1 MKIRGRDF
9 KLHKQTDDKGSAMVV
24 VIIAMAFIGILASVL
39 MYMSLLNYQMKANN
53 LQAKDNFYSA
63 ETVLDEIRVHMEEQ
77 VSTSLGDA
85 YTQILVNYDDTSV
98 SEKESKLRY
107 AFLNS
112 MQKAYKCSDT
122 ASLNYYDLKKLFDSL
137 SPEVQKN
144 TELQT
149 GDGVNS
155 YTIRMVNGVMQTMGT
170 NGSGVA
176 VGDLPKG
183 QLTLF
188 TDGLSFQKLK
198 VIYTNANGYVS
209 VIQTDIRVKMPDMS
223 FAQAVSL
230 PSLTGMSLVAQKNI
244 QVVAESGKLSDAK
257 IAAKIA
263 GSFYADKVLV
273 GNEDDAASAN
283 VTLSLLEPTNAE
295 NDDKRMVAATEL
307 YLGKGATLESDSY
320 GELWAGKITMHGGA
334 TDSGR
339 ATINFKGNDV
349 YVAGDL
355 RMDGANNNF
364 TAGSLVDENYSGQ
377 YVGFGTGE
385 DGNGSAIVVNGTGTD
400 IDLSNLVNLTLAG
413 NSYISTKNAN
423 DNLTEA
429 DGNLNGNASDRKD
442 ILMGQSIAVKSDQLA
457 YLVPADLVQGGS
469 NPVTREQADAFG
481 NTAVSF
487 DTASNLLGGNTLA
500 SYGIT
505 KFITNGSSEKQ
516 GIRTFYKRLNSKITI
531 VYYYVSFDS
540 STQAGRD
547 AANRYFQ
554 DYYKVNKS
562 TMDAYASIYT
572 DGIKIRNQSAGAYI
586 MHLAGNV
593 VMFNKDQAT
602 GSYSGTL
609 QNATLG
615 SDANNPGYQQQLAA
629 DASKFQ
635 ALCKKLIDGYEQ
647 LAPSEKGDTDNV
659 YSNLVETG
667 EITSFDAVLR
677 GSGLNREAAKYFEST
692 AYPECKAVIVSGDY
706 NYPEAGH
713 EEFKSGIIIATGNVK
728 IQDGKEFNGVI
739 LAGKNILLGQNVKV
753 TPDKEAVLRA
763 LTYSKEITTAVGNQR
778 KFHVVDFLKG
788 GEGYLQNNNKTYVN
802 SDINLGDLI
811 VYENWQKQ

>member
-77 VSTSLGDA
+77 VSASLGDA

-107 AFLNS
+107 AFLSS
-112 MQKAYKCSDT
+112 MQKAYQCSDT
-122 ASLNYYDLKKLFDSL
+122 ASLNYYNLEKLFNSL
-137 SPEVQKN
+137 SPEVKKN

-149 GDGVNS
+149 SDGVNS
-155 YTIRMVNGVMQTMGT
+155 YTIKMVGGVVQTTGT

-198 VIYTNANGYVS
+198 VIYTDANGYVS

-230 PSLTGMSLVAQKNI
+230 PSLTSMSLVAQKNI
-244 QVVAESGKLSDAK
+244 QVVAESGKFSD
-257 IAAKIA
+257 AKIA

-273 GNEDDAASAN
+273 GNEDDTNSKY
-283 VTLSLLEPTNAE
+283 VTLTLEEPTEPTGKE

-320 GELWAGKITMHGGA
+320 GELWAGKITMHGAA
-334 TDSGR
+334 TSTGS
-339 ATINFKGNDV
+339 ANMNFKGNDV

-355 RMDGANNNF
+355 RIDGANNNF

-377 YVGFGTGE
+377 YIGFGTGK
-385 DGNGSAIVVNGTGTD
+385 NGDSSAIVVNGTGTD
-400 IDLSNLVNLTLAG
+400 IDLSSLINLTLAG
-413 NSYISTKNAN
+413 NTYIATKTAK
-423 DNLTEA
+423 DNLTGA
-429 DGNLNGNASDRKD
+429 DGNLNGSSSDRKD

-457 YLVPADLVQGGS
+457 YLVPGDLIKQGS
-469 NPVTREQADAFG
+469 NPVTREQADTMG
-481 NTAVSF
+481 NTAVDF
-487 DTASNLLGGNTLA
+487 NAASSMLGGNSLA

-505 KFITNGSSEKQ
+505 KFITNGSSDSQ
-516 GIRTFYKRLNSKITI
+516 GVRTFYKRLNSKITI

-540 STQAGRD
+540 STQAGRE
-547 AANRYFQ
+547 AANRYLQ

-593 VMFNKDQAT
+593 VMFDKDQTT
-602 GSYSGTL
+602 GNYNGSL
-609 QNATLG
+609 LNATLG
-615 SDANNPGYQQQLAA
+615 SDQSNIGYKQQLAA
-629 DASKFQ
+629 DDSKFK

-647 LAPSEKGDTDNV
+647 LSPSEKADAANV
-659 YSNLVETG
+659 YSNLVNKD
-667 EITSFDAVLR
+667 EITSFTGVVRGTGLAVDT
-677 GSGLNREAAKYFEST
+677 EKYFESS
-692 AYPECKAVIVSGDY
+692 AYPDCKAVIVSGDY
-706 NYPEAGH
+706 TYPEAGH
-713 EEFKSGIIIATGNVK
+713 DFKSGIIIATGDVK
-728 IQDGKEFNGVI
+728 IQDRKEFNGVI
-739 LAGKNILLGQNVKV
+739 LAGGDILLGQNVKV

-763 LTYSKEITTAVGNQR
+763 LTYSKEITGSGGGQ
-778 KFHVVDFLKG
+778 KEYHVVDFLIG
-788 GEGYLQNNNKTYVN
+788 GDGYLQNNNKTYLN

>member
-77 VSTSLGDA
+77 VSASLGDA

-107 AFLNS
+107 AFLSS
-112 MQKAYKCSDT
+112 MQKAYQCSDT
-122 ASLNYYDLKKLFDSL
+122 ASLNYYNLEKLFNSL
-137 SPEVQKN
+137 SPEVKKN

-149 GDGVNS
+149 SDGVNS
-155 YTIRMVNGVMQTMGT
+155 YTIKMVGGVVQTTGT

-198 VIYTNANGYVS
+198 VIYTDANGYVS

-230 PSLTGMSLVAQKNI
+230 PSLTSMSLVAQKNI
-244 QVVAESGKLSDAK
+244 QVVAESGKFSD
-257 IAAKIA
+257 AKIA

-273 GNEDDAASAN
+273 GNEDDTNSKY
-283 VTLSLLEPTNAE
+283 VTLTLEEPTEPTGKE

-320 GELWAGKITMHGGA
+320 GELWAGKITMHGAA
-334 TDSGR
+334 TSTGS
-339 ATINFKGNDV
+339 ANMNFKGNDV

-355 RMDGANNNF
+355 RIDGANNNF
-364 TAGSLVDENYSGQ
+364 TAGSLVDGNYSGQ
-377 YVGFGTGE
+377 YIGFGTGK
-385 DGNGSAIVVNGTGTD
+385 NGDSSAIVVNGTGTD
-400 IDLSNLVNLTLAG
+400 IDLSSLINLTLAG
-413 NSYISTKNAN
+413 NTYIATKTAK
-423 DNLTEA
+423 DNLTGA
-429 DGNLNGNASDRKD
+429 DGNLNGSSSDRKD

-457 YLVPADLVQGGS
+457 YLVPGDLIKQGS
-469 NPVTREQADAFG
+469 NPVTREQADTMG
-481 NTAVSF
+481 NTAVDF
-487 DTASNLLGGNTLA
+487 NAASSMLGGNSLA

-505 KFITNGSSEKQ
+505 KFITNGSSDSQ
-516 GIRTFYKRLNSKITI
+516 GVRTFYKRLNSKITI

-540 STQAGRD
+540 STQAGRE
-547 AANRYFQ
+547 AANRYLQ

-593 VMFNKDQAT
+593 VMFDKDQTT
-602 GSYSGTL
+602 GNYNGSL
-609 QNATLG
+609 LNATLG
-615 SDANNPGYQQQLAA
+615 SDQSNIGYKQQLAA
-629 DASKFQ
+629 DDSKFK

-647 LAPSEKGDTDNV
+647 LSPSEKADAANV
-659 YSNLVETG
+659 YSNLVNKD
-667 EITSFDAVLR
+667 EITSFTGVVRGAGLAVDT
-677 GSGLNREAAKYFEST
+677 EKYFESS
-692 AYPECKAVIVSGDY
+692 AYPDCKAVIVSGDY
-706 NYPEAGH
+706 TYPEAGH
-713 EEFKSGIIIATGNVK
+713 DFKSGIIIATGDVK
-728 IQDGKEFNGVI
+728 IQDRKEFNGVI
-739 LAGKNILLGQNVKV
+739 LAGGDILLGQNVKV

-763 LTYSKEITTAVGNQR
+763 LTYSKEITGSGGGQ
-778 KFHVVDFLKG
+778 KEYHVVDFLIG
-788 GEGYLQNNNKTYVN
+788 GDGYLQNNNKTYLN

>member
-77 VSTSLGDA
+77 VSASLGDA

-107 AFLNS
+107 AFLSS
-112 MQKAYKCSDT
+112 MQKAYQCSDT
-122 ASLNYYDLKKLFDSL
+122 ASLNYYDLEKLFYSL
-137 SPEVQKN
+137 SPGVQKN

-155 YTIRMVNGVMQTMGT
+155 YTIKMVGGVVQTTGT
-170 NGSGVA
+170 NGSGDA
-176 VGDLPKG
+176 VSDLPKG

-198 VIYTNANGYVS
+198 VIYTDANGYVS

-230 PSLTGMSLVAQKNI
+230 PSLTSMSLVAQKNI
-244 QVVAESGKLSDAK
+244 QVVAESGKFSD
-257 IAAKIA
+257 AKIA

-273 GNEDDAASAN
+273 GNEDDTTSAN
-283 VTLSLLEPTNAE
+283 VTLTLEEPTGKE

-320 GELWAGKITMHGGA
+320 GELWAGKITMHGAA
-334 TDSGR
+334 TSTGS
-339 ATINFKGNDV
+339 ANMNFKGNDV

-355 RMDGANNNF
+355 RIDGANNNF
-364 TAGSLVDENYSGQ
+364 TAGSLVDEHYSGQ
-377 YVGFGTGE
+377 YIGFGTGE
-385 DGNGSAIVVNGTGTD
+385 NGDSSAIVVNGTGTD
-400 IDLSNLVNLTLAG
+400 IDLSGLINLTLAG
-413 NSYISTKNAN
+413 NTYIATKTAK
-423 DNLTEA
+423 DNLTGA
-429 DGNLNGNASDRKD
+429 DGNLNGSASDRKD

-457 YLVPADLVQGGS
+457 YLVPADLVKQGT
-469 NPVTREQADAFG
+469 NPVTREQADTMG
-481 NTAVSF
+481 NTAVDF
-487 DTASNLLGGNTLA
+487 NAASRMLGGNSLA

-505 KFITNGSSEKQ
+505 KFITNGSSDSQ
-516 GIRTFYKRLNSKITI
+516 GVRTFYKRLNSKITI

-540 STQAGRD
+540 STQAGRE

-593 VMFNKDQAT
+593 VMADKDQTT
-602 GSYSGTL
+602 GSYSSNL

-615 SDANNPGYQQQLAA
+615 SDQSNIGYKQHLAA
-629 DASKFQ
+629 DDSKFK

-647 LAPSEKGDTDNV
+647 LTPSEKADAANV
-659 YSNLVETG
+659 YSNLVNTDA
-667 EITSFDAVLR
+667 ITSFTGVVR
-677 GSGLNREAAKYFEST
+677 GAGLVVDTEKYFESS
-692 AYPECKAVIVSGDY
+692 AYPNCKAVIVYGDY
-706 NYPEAGH
+706 TYPEAGH
-713 EEFKSGIIIATGNVK
+713 PDFKNGIIIATGDVK

-739 LAGKNILLGQNVKV
+739 LAGGDILLGQNVKV

-763 LTYSKEITTAVGNQR
+763 LTYSKEITGSGGGQ
-778 KFHVVDFLKG
+778 KEYHVVDFLIG
-788 GEGYLQNNNKTYVN
+788 GDGYLQNNNKTYLN

>member
-9 KLHKQTDDKGSAMVV
+9 KFHKQTDDKGSAMVV

-77 VSTSLGDA
+77 VSASLGDA
-85 YTQILVNYDDTSV
+85 YTQILVNYDDTSI

-107 AFLNS
+107 AFLSS
-112 MQKAYKCSDT
+112 MQKAYQCSDT
-122 ASLNYYDLKKLFDSL
+122 ASLNYYNLEKLFNSL
-137 SPEVQKN
+137 SPEVKKN

-149 GDGVNS
+149 SDGVNS
-155 YTIRMVNGVMQTMGT
+155 YTIKMVGGVVQTTGT
-170 NGSGVA
+170 NDSGVA

-198 VIYTNANGYVS
+198 VIYTDANGYVS

-230 PSLTGMSLVAQKNI
+230 PSLTSMSLVAQKNI
-244 QVVAESGKLSDAK
+244 QVVAESGKFSD
-257 IAAKIA
+257 AKIA

-273 GNEDDAASAN
+273 GNEDDTNSKY
-283 VTLSLLEPTNAE
+283 VTLTLAETGKE

-320 GELWAGKITMHGGA
+320 GELWAGKITMHGAA
-334 TDSGR
+334 TSTGS
-339 ATINFKGNDV
+339 ANMNFKGNDV

-355 RMDGANNNF
+355 RIDGANNNF

-377 YVGFGTGE
+377 YIGFGTGK
-385 DGNGSAIVVNGTGTD
+385 NGDSSAIVVNGTGTD
-400 IDLSNLVNLTLAG
+400 IDLSGLINLTLAG
-413 NSYISTKNAN
+413 NTYIATKTAK
-423 DNLTEA
+423 DNLTGA
-429 DGNLNGNASDRKD
+429 DGNLNGSSSDRKD

-457 YLVPADLVQGGS
+457 YLVPGDLIKQGS
-469 NPVTREQADAFG
+469 NPVTREQADTMG
-481 NTAVSF
+481 NTAVDF
-487 DTASNLLGGNTLA
+487 NAASSMLGGNSLA

-505 KFITNGSSEKQ
+505 KFITNGSSDSQ
-516 GIRTFYKRLNSKITI
+516 GVRTFYKRLNSKITI

-540 STQAGRD
+540 STQAGRE
-547 AANRYFQ
+547 AANRYLQ

-593 VMFNKDQAT
+593 VMFDKDQTT
-602 GSYSGTL
+602 GNYNGSL
-609 QNATLG
+609 LNATLG
-615 SDANNPGYQQQLAA
+615 SDQSNIGYKQQLAA
-629 DASKFQ
+629 DDSKFK

-647 LAPSEKGDTDNV
+647 LSPSEKADAANV
-659 YSNLVETG
+659 YSNLVNKD
-667 EITSFDAVLR
+667 EITSFTGVVRGAGLAVDT
-677 GSGLNREAAKYFEST
+677 EKYFESS
-692 AYPECKAVIVSGDY
+692 AYPNCKAVIVSGDY
-706 NYPEAGH
+706 TYPEAGH
-713 EEFKSGIIIATGNVK
+713 DFKSGIIIATGDVK
-728 IQDGKEFNGVI
+728 IQDRKEFNGVI
-739 LAGKNILLGQNVKV
+739 LAGGDILLGQNVKV

-763 LTYSKEITTAVGNQR
+763 LTYSKEITGSGGGQ
-778 KFHVVDFLKG
+778 KEYHVVDFLIG
-788 GEGYLQNNNKTYVN
+788 GDGYLQNNNKTYLN

>member
-77 VSTSLGDA
+77 VSASLGDA
-85 YTQILVNYDDTSV
+85 YTQILVNYDDTSI

-107 AFLNS
+107 AFLSS
-112 MQKAYKCSDT
+112 MQKAYQCSDT
-122 ASLNYYDLKKLFDSL
+122 ASLNYYNLEKLFNSL
-137 SPEVQKN
+137 SPEVKKN

-149 GDGVNS
+149 SDGVNS
-155 YTIRMVNGVMQTMGT
+155 YTIKMVGGVVQTTGT

-198 VIYTNANGYVS
+198 VIYTDANGYVS

-230 PSLTGMSLVAQKNI
+230 PSLTSMSLVAQKNI
-244 QVVAESGKLSDAK
+244 QVVAESGKFSD
-257 IAAKIA
+257 AKIA

-273 GNEDDAASAN
+273 GNEDDTNSKY
-283 VTLSLLEPTNAE
+283 VTLTLEEPTEPTGKE

-320 GELWAGKITMHGGA
+320 GELWAGKITMHGAA
-334 TDSGR
+334 TSTGS
-339 ATINFKGNDV
+339 ANMNFKGNDV

-355 RMDGANNNF
+355 RIDGANNNF

-377 YVGFGTGE
+377 YIGFGTGK
-385 DGNGSAIVVNGTGTD
+385 NGDSSAIVVNGTGTD
-400 IDLSNLVNLTLAG
+400 IDLSSLINLTLAG
-413 NSYISTKNAN
+413 NTYIATKTAK
-423 DNLTEA
+423 DNLTGA
-429 DGNLNGNASDRKD
+429 DGNLNGSSSDRKD

-457 YLVPADLVQGGS
+457 YLVPGDLIKQGS
-469 NPVTREQADAFG
+469 NPVTREQADTMG
-481 NTAVSF
+481 NTAVDF
-487 DTASNLLGGNTLA
+487 NAASSMLGGNSLA

-505 KFITNGSSEKQ
+505 KFITNGSSDSQ
-516 GIRTFYKRLNSKITI
+516 GVRTFYKRLNSKITI

-540 STQAGRD
+540 STQAGRE
-547 AANRYFQ
+547 AANRYLQ

-593 VMFNKDQAT
+593 VMFDKDQTT
-602 GSYSGTL
+602 GNYNGSL
-609 QNATLG
+609 LNATLG
-615 SDANNPGYQQQLAA
+615 SDQSNIGYKQQLAA
-629 DASKFQ
+629 DDSKFK

-647 LAPSEKGDTDNV
+647 LSPSEKADAANV
-659 YSNLVETG
+659 YSNLVNKD
-667 EITSFDAVLR
+667 EITSFTGVVRGTGLAVDT
-677 GSGLNREAAKYFEST
+677 EKYFESS
-692 AYPECKAVIVSGDY
+692 AYPDCKAVIVSGDY
-706 NYPEAGH
+706 TYPEAGH
-713 EEFKSGIIIATGNVK
+713 DFKSGIIIATGDVK
-728 IQDGKEFNGVI
+728 IQDRKEFNGVI
-739 LAGKNILLGQNVKV
+739 LAGGDILLGQNVKV

-763 LTYSKEITTAVGNQR
+763 LTYSKEITGSGGGQ
-778 KFHVVDFLKG
+778 KEYHVVDFLIG
-788 GEGYLQNNNKTYVN
+788 GDGYLQNNNKTYLN

>member
-9 KLHKQTDDKGSAMVV
+9 KFHKQTDDKGSAMVV

-77 VSTSLGDA
+77 VSASLGDA
-85 YTQILVNYDDTSV
+85 YTQILVNYDDTSI

-107 AFLNS
+107 AFLSS
-112 MQKAYKCSDT
+112 MQKAYQCSDT
-122 ASLNYYDLKKLFDSL
+122 ASLNYYNLEKLFNSL
-137 SPEVQKN
+137 SPEVKKN

-149 GDGVNS
+149 SDGVNS
-155 YTIRMVNGVMQTMGT
+155 YTIKMVGGVVQTTGT
-170 NGSGVA
+170 NDSGVA

-198 VIYTNANGYVS
+198 VIYTDANGYVS

-230 PSLTGMSLVAQKNI
+230 PSLTSMSLVAQKNI
-244 QVVAESGKLSDAK
+244 QVVAESGKFSD
-257 IAAKIA
+257 AKIA

-273 GNEDDAASAN
+273 GNEDDTNSKY
-283 VTLSLLEPTNAE
+283 VTLTLAETGKE

-320 GELWAGKITMHGGA
+320 GELWAGKITMHGAA
-334 TDSGR
+334 TSTGS
-339 ATINFKGNDV
+339 ANMNFKGNDV

-355 RMDGANNNF
+355 RIDGANNNF

-377 YVGFGTGE
+377 YIGFGTGK
-385 DGNGSAIVVNGTGTD
+385 NGDSSAIVVNGTGTD
-400 IDLSNLVNLTLAG
+400 IDLSGLINLTLAG
-413 NSYISTKNAN
+413 NTYIATKTAK
-423 DNLTEA
+423 DNLTGA
-429 DGNLNGNASDRKD
+429 DGNLNGSSSDRKD

-457 YLVPADLVQGGS
+457 YLVPGDLIKQGS
-469 NPVTREQADAFG
+469 NPVTREQADTMG
-481 NTAVSF
+481 NTAVDF
-487 DTASNLLGGNTLA
+487 NAASSMLGGNSLA

-505 KFITNGSSEKQ
+505 KFITNGSSDSQ
-516 GIRTFYKRLNSKITI
+516 GVRTFYKRLNSKITI

-540 STQAGRD
+540 STQVGRE
-547 AANRYFQ
+547 AANRYLQ

-593 VMFNKDQAT
+593 VMFDKDQTT
-602 GSYSGTL
+602 GNYNGSL
-609 QNATLG
+609 LNATLG
-615 SDANNPGYQQQLAA
+615 SDQSNIGYKQQLAA
-629 DASKFQ
+629 DDSKFK

-647 LAPSEKGDTDNV
+647 LSPSEKADAANV
-659 YSNLVETG
+659 YSNLVNKD
-667 EITSFDAVLR
+667 EITSFTGVVRGAGLAVDT
-677 GSGLNREAAKYFEST
+677 EKYFESS
-692 AYPECKAVIVSGDY
+692 AYPNCKAVIVSGDY
-706 NYPEAGH
+706 TYPEAGH
-713 EEFKSGIIIATGNVK
+713 DFKSGIIIATGDVK
-728 IQDGKEFNGVI
+728 IQDRKEFNGVI
-739 LAGKNILLGQNVKV
+739 LAGGDILLGQNVKV

-763 LTYSKEITTAVGNQR
+763 LTYSKEITGSGGGQ
-778 KFHVVDFLKG
+778 KEYHVVDFLIG
-788 GEGYLQNNNKTYVN
+788 GDGYLQNNNKTYLN

>member
-77 VSTSLGDA
+77 ASTSLGDA
-85 YTQILVNYDDTSV
+85 YTQILVNYDDTSI

-122 ASLNYYDLKKLFDSL
+122 ASLNYYDLEKLFNSL
-137 SPEVQKN
+137 SPEVQKY

-149 GDGVNS
+149 SDGVNS
-155 YTIRMVNGVMQTMGT
+155 YTIKMVGGVVQTTGT
-170 NGSGVA
+170 NGSGDA
-176 VGDLPKG
+176 VSDLPKG

-198 VIYTNANGYVS
+198 VIYTDANGYVS
-209 VIQTDIRVKMPDMS
+209 LIQTDIRVKMPDMS

-230 PSLTGMSLVAQKNI
+230 PSLTSMSLVAQKNI
-244 QVVAESGKLSDAK
+244 QVVAESGKFSD
-257 IAAKIA
+257 AKIA

-273 GNEDDAASAN
+273 GNEDDTTSAN
-283 VTLSLLEPTNAE
+283 VTLTLEEPTGKE

-320 GELWAGKITMHGGA
+320 GELWAGKITMHGAA
-334 TDSGR
+334 TSTGS
-339 ATINFKGNDV
+339 ANMNFKGNDV

-355 RMDGANNNF
+355 RIDGANNNF
-364 TAGSLVDENYSGQ
+364 TAGSLVGENYSGQ
-377 YVGFGTGE
+377 YIGFGTGE
-385 DGNGSAIVVNGTGTD
+385 NGDSSAIVVNGTGTD
-400 IDLSNLVNLTLAG
+400 IDLSGLINLTLAG
-413 NSYISTKNAN
+413 NTYIATKTAK
-423 DNLTEA
+423 DNLTGA
-429 DGNLNGNASDRKD
+429 DGNPNGSASDRKD

-457 YLVPADLVQGGS
+457 YLVPGDLIKQGS
-469 NPVTREQADAFG
+469 NPVTREQADTMG
-481 NTAVSF
+481 NTAVDF
-487 DTASNLLGGNTLA
+487 NAASSMLGGNSLA

-505 KFITNGSSEKQ
+505 KFITNGSSDSQ
-516 GIRTFYKRLNSKITI
+516 GVRTFYKRLNSKITI
-531 VYYYVSFDS
+531 VYYYVSFDN
-540 STQAGRD
+540 STQAGRE
-547 AANRYFQ
+547 AANRYLQ
-554 DYYKVNKS
+554 VNKS

-593 VMFNKDQAT
+593 VMFDKDQTT
-602 GSYSGTL
+602 GSYNGSL
-609 QNATLG
+609 LNATLG
-615 SDANNPGYQQQLAA
+615 SDQSNIGYKQQLAA
-629 DASKFQ
+629 DDSKFK

-647 LAPSEKGDTDNV
+647 LSPSEKADAANV
-659 YSNLVETG
+659 YSNLVNKD
-667 EITSFDAVLR
+667 EITSFTGVVR
-677 GSGLNREAAKYFEST
+677 GAGLVVDTEKYFEST
-692 AYPECKAVIVSGDY
+692 AYPDCKAVIVYGDY
-706 NYPEAGH
+706 TYPEAGH
-713 EEFKSGIIIATGNVK
+713 EFKSGIIIATGNVK

-739 LAGKNILLGQNVKV
+739 LAGGNILLGQNVKV

-763 LTYSKEITTAVGNQR
+763 LTYSKEVTGSGGGQ
-778 KFHVVDFLKG
+778 KEYHVVDFLIG
-788 GEGYLQNNNKTYVN
+788 GDGYLQNNNKTYLN
-802 SDINLGDLI
+802 SNINLGDLI

>member
-63 ETVLDEIRVHMEEQ
+63 ETVLDEIRVRMEEQ
-77 VSTSLGDA
+77 VSASLGDA

-107 AFLNS
+107 AFLSS
-112 MQKAYKCSDT
+112 MQKAYQCSDT

-137 SPEVQKN
+137 SPEVKKN

-149 GDGVNS
+149 SDGVNS
-155 YTIRMVNGVMQTMGT
+155 YTIKMVGGVVQTTGT

-198 VIYTNANGYVS
+198 VIYTDANGYVS

-230 PSLTGMSLVAQKNI
+230 PSLTGMSLVAQDNI
-244 QVVAESGKLSDAK
+244 QVVGD
-257 IAAKIA
+257 AKIA

-273 GNEDDAASAN
+273 GNEDDATSTN
-283 VTLSLLEPTNAE
+283 VTLTLAEPTDKK

-307 YLGKGATLESDSY
+307 YLGKGATLVSDSY

-334 TDSGR
+334 N
-339 ATINFKGNDV
+339 INFKGNDV

-355 RMDGANNNF
+355 RIDGANNNF

-377 YVGFGTGE
+377 YIGFGTGE
-385 DGNGSAIVVNGTGTD
+385 NGDSSAIVVNGTGTD
-400 IDLSNLVNLTLAG
+400 IDLSGLINLTLAG
-413 NSYISTKNAN
+413 NTYIATKTAK

-429 DGNLNGNASDRKD
+429 DGNLNGSASDRKD

-457 YLVPADLVQGGS
+457 YLVPADLIKQGS
-469 NPVTREQADAFG
+469 NPVTREQADNMG
-481 NTAVSF
+481 NTAVDF
-487 DTASNLLGGNTLA
+487 NAASSMLGGKSLT
-500 SYGIT
+500 SYDIT
-505 KFITNGSSEKQ
+505 NFITNGSSNSQ
-516 GIRTFYKRLNSKITI
+516 GVRTFYKRLNSKITI

-540 STQAGRD
+540 STQEGRE

-593 VMFNKDQAT
+593 VMFDKDQTT
-602 GSYSGTL
+602 GSYSGNL

-615 SDANNPGYQQQLAA
+615 SDQSNIGYKQQLAA
-629 DASKFQ
+629 DDSKFK

-647 LAPSEKGDTDNV
+647 LTPSEKADSANV
-659 YSNLVETG
+659 YSNLVNTDA
-667 EITSFDAVLR
+667 ITSFTGVVR
-677 GSGLNREAAKYFEST
+677 GAGLVVDTEKYFEST
-692 AYPECKAVIVSGDY
+692 AYPDCKAVIVDGDY
-706 NYPEAGH
+706 TYPEVGH
-713 EEFKSGIIIATGNVK
+713 TDFKSGIIIATGDVK
-728 IQDGKEFNGVI
+728 IRDNEEFNGVI
-739 LAGKNILLGQNVKV
+739 LAGGDILLGQDVKV

-763 LTYSKEITTAVGNQR
+763 LTYSKEITASGGGQ
-778 KFHVVDFLKG
+778 KEYHVVDFLIG
-788 GEGYLQNNNKTYVN
+788 GEGYLQDNSKTYLN

>member
-1 MKIRGRDF
+1 MNIRGRDF

-77 VSTSLGDA
+77 VSASLGNA

-107 AFLNS
+107 AFLSS

-144 TELQT
+144 TVLQT
-149 GDGVNS
+149 SDGVNF
-155 YTIRMVNGVMQTMGT
+155 YTIRMVNGAVQMTGT
-170 NGSGVA
+170 NGSGDA
-176 VGDLPKG
+176 VSDLPKG

-198 VIYTNANGYVS
+198 VTYTNDNGYVS

-230 PSLTGMSLVAQKNI
+230 PSLTGMSLVAQQNI
-244 QVVAESGKLSDAK
+244 QVVAESGKLSD
-257 IAAKIA
+257 AKIA

-273 GNEDDAASAN
+273 GNEDDTNSAN
-283 VTLSLLEPTNAE
+283 VTLTLAEPTGKE

-307 YLGKGATLESDSY
+307 YLGKGATLESDIY
-320 GELWAGKITMHGGA
+320 GELWAGKITMHGAA
-334 TDSGR
+334 TSTGS
-339 ATINFKGNDV
+339 ANMNFKGNDV

-355 RMDGANNNF
+355 RIDGANNNF

-377 YVGFGTGE
+377 YIGFGTGE
-385 DGNGSAIVVNGTGTD
+385 NSDSSAIVVNGTGTD
-400 IDLSNLVNLTLAG
+400 IDLSGLINLTLAG
-413 NSYISTKNAN
+413 NTYIATKTAK

-457 YLVPADLVQGGS
+457 YLVPADLVKQRS
-469 NPVTREQADAFG
+469 NPVTKEQADTMG
-481 NTAVSF
+481 NTAVDF
-487 DTASNLLGGNTLA
+487 NAASSMLGGNSLA

-505 KFITNGSSEKQ
+505 KFITNGSSDSQ
-516 GIRTFYKRLNSKITI
+516 GVRTFYKRLNSKITI

-540 STQAGRD
+540 STQAGRE

-593 VMFNKDQAT
+593 VMFDKDQTT
-602 GSYSGTL
+602 GSYSGNL

-615 SDANNPGYQQQLAA
+615 SDQSNISYKQQLAA
-629 DASKFQ
+629 DDSKFK

-647 LAPSEKGDTDNV
+647 LTPSEKADTANV
-659 YSNLVETG
+659 YSNLVNTDA
-667 EITSFDAVLR
+667 ITSFTGVVR
-677 GSGLNREAAKYFEST
+677 GAGLVVDTEKYFESS
-692 AYPECKAVIVSGDY
+692 AYPDCKAVIVYGDY
-706 NYPEAGH
+706 TYPEAGH
-713 EEFKSGIIIATGNVK
+713 PDFKNGIIIATGDVK
-728 IQDGKEFNGVI
+728 IQDSKEFNGVI
-739 LAGKNILLGQNVKV
+739 LAGGDILLGQNVKV

-763 LTYSKEITTAVGNQR
+763 LTYSKEVTGAGGGQ
-778 KFHVVDFLKG
+778 KEYHVVDFLIG
-788 GEGYLQNNNKTYVN
+788 GEGYLQNNNKTYLN

>member
-1 MKIRGRDF
+1 MKIRGKNF
-9 KLHKQTDDKGSAMVV
+9 KVHKQTDNKGSAMVV

-77 VSTSLGDA
+77 VSTSLGEA
-85 YTQILVNYDDTSV
+85 YTQILENYDNTSV

-107 AFLNS
+107 SFLNS
-112 MQKAYKCSDT
+112 MQKAYQCSDA
-122 ASLNYYDLKKLFDSL
+122 ASLNYYDLRKLYDSL
-137 SPEVQKN
+137 SPELQEN
-144 TELQT
+144 TVLQT
-149 GDGVNS
+149 SDGIYSYTIQMVDGSVQESGVNS
-155 YTIRMVNGVMQTMGT
+155 
-170 NGSGVA
+170 SGDA
-176 VGDLPKG
+176 STGMPKG

-198 VIYTNANGYVS
+198 VTYTNDNGYVS

-230 PSLTGMSLVAQKNI
+230 PALTNISLVAQDTI
-244 QVVAESGKLSDAK
+244 QVVAESGKLSEAK
-257 IAAKIA
+257 VS
-263 GSFYADKVLV
+263 GSFYADRLLV
-273 GNEDDAASAN
+273 GNEDDATSAN
-283 VTLSLLEPTNAE
+283 VTLYLQEPDHAE
-295 NDDKRMVAATEL
+295 NDDKRMVAASEV
-307 YLGKGATLESDSY
+307 YLGKGATLRSDSY
-320 GELWAGKITMHGGA
+320 GELWAGKITMNGGA
-334 TDSGR
+334 TGTGS
-339 ATINFKGNDV
+339 ATIDFKGNDI

-364 TAGSLVDENYSGQ
+364 SAGSLVDEKYSGQ

-400 IDLSNLVNLTLAG
+400 IDLSNVINLTLAG
-413 NSYISTKNAN
+413 NTYIATKSAK
-423 DNLTEA
+423 DNLTAA
-429 DGNLNGNASDRKD
+429 DGNLNGNASDRRD
-442 ILMGQSIAVKSDQLA
+442 IMMGQSIAVKSDQLA
-457 YLVPADLVQGGS
+457 YLVPAELVAGGS
-469 NPVTREQADAFG
+469 NPVTKEQADSAGTNAIDFNSACNSLDG
-481 NTAVSF
+481 NS
-487 DTASNLLGGNTLA
+487 LA

-505 KFITNGSSEKQ
+505 KFITSGSSEKQ
-516 GIRTFYKRLNSKITI
+516 GVQTFYKRLNSKITI

-540 STQAGRD
+540 TTSAGRE

-593 VMFNKDQAT
+593 VMSGKDAGT
-602 GSYSGTL
+602 GNYSGSL
-609 QNATLG
+609 QNATYTN
-615 SDANNPGYQQQLAA
+615 DERNTGYQQQLAA
-629 DASKFQ
+629 DASKFR

-647 LAPSEKGDTDNV
+647 LAPTEKGDTANA
-659 YSNLVETG
+659 YTNLVDNF
-667 EITSFDAVLR
+667 EITSFDGVLR
-677 GSGLNREAAKYFEST
+677 GSGLDREAEKYFES
-692 AYPECKAVIVSGDY
+692 ASDPECKAVIVYGNY
-706 NYPEAGH
+706 TYPEAGH
-713 EEFKSGIIIATGNVK
+713 ADFKSGIIIATGDVK

-739 LAGKNILLGQNVKV
+739 LAGGNIQLGQNVKV
-753 TPDKEAVLRA
+753 APDKEAVLRA
-763 LTYSKEITTAVGNQR
+763 LTYSKEITASGGGQ
-778 KFHVVDFLKG
+778 KEYHVVDFLKG
-788 GEGYLQNNNKTYVN
+788 GDGYLRNDGKAYLN

>member
-77 VSTSLGDA
+77 ASTSLGDA
-85 YTQILVNYDDTSV
+85 YTQILVNYDDTSI

-122 ASLNYYDLKKLFDSL
+122 ASLNYYDLEKLFNSL
-137 SPEVQKN
+137 SPEVQKY

-149 GDGVNS
+149 SDGVNS
-155 YTIRMVNGVMQTMGT
+155 YTIKMVGGVVQTTGT
-170 NGSGVA
+170 NGSGDA
-176 VGDLPKG
+176 VSDLPKG

-198 VIYTNANGYVS
+198 VIYTDANGYVS
-209 VIQTDIRVKMPDMS
+209 LIQTDIRVKMPDMS

-230 PSLTGMSLVAQKNI
+230 PSLTSMSLVAQKNI
-244 QVVAESGKLSDAK
+244 QVVAESGKFSD
-257 IAAKIA
+257 AKIA

-273 GNEDDAASAN
+273 GNEDDTTSAN
-283 VTLSLLEPTNAE
+283 VTLTLEEPTGKE

-320 GELWAGKITMHGGA
+320 GELWAGKITMHGAA
-334 TDSGR
+334 TSTGS
-339 ATINFKGNDV
+339 ANMNFKGNDV

-355 RMDGANNNF
+355 RIDGANNNF
-364 TAGSLVDENYSGQ
+364 TAGSLVGENYSGQ
-377 YVGFGTGE
+377 YIGFGTGE
-385 DGNGSAIVVNGTGTD
+385 NGDSSAIVVNGTGTD
-400 IDLSNLVNLTLAG
+400 IDLSGLINLTLAG
-413 NSYISTKNAN
+413 NTYIATKTAK
-423 DNLTEA
+423 DNLTGA
-429 DGNLNGNASDRKD
+429 DGNPNGSASDRKD

-457 YLVPADLVQGGS
+457 YLVPGDLIKQGS
-469 NPVTREQADAFG
+469 NPVTREQADTMG
-481 NTAVSF
+481 NTAVDF
-487 DTASNLLGGNTLA
+487 NAASSMLGGNSLA

-505 KFITNGSSEKQ
+505 KFITNGSSDSQ
-516 GIRTFYKRLNSKITI
+516 GVRTFYKRLNSKITI
-531 VYYYVSFDS
+531 VYYYVSFDN
-540 STQAGRD
+540 STQAGRE
-547 AANRYFQ
+547 AANR
-554 DYYKVNKS
+554 YKVNKS

-593 VMFNKDQAT
+593 VMFDKDQTT
-602 GSYSGTL
+602 GSYNGSL
-609 QNATLG
+609 LNATLG
-615 SDANNPGYQQQLAA
+615 SDQSNIGYKQQLAA
-629 DASKFQ
+629 DDSKFK

-647 LAPSEKGDTDNV
+647 LSPSEKADAANV
-659 YSNLVETG
+659 YSNLVNKD
-667 EITSFDAVLR
+667 EITSFTGVVR
-677 GSGLNREAAKYFEST
+677 GAGLVVDTEKYFEST
-692 AYPECKAVIVSGDY
+692 AYPDCKAVIVYGDY
-706 NYPEAGH
+706 TYPEAGH
-713 EEFKSGIIIATGNVK
+713 EFKSGIIIATGNVK

-739 LAGKNILLGQNVKV
+739 LAGGNILLGQNVKV

-763 LTYSKEITTAVGNQR
+763 LTYSKEVTGSGGGQ
-778 KFHVVDFLKG
+778 KEYHVVDFLIG
-788 GEGYLQNNNKTYVN
+788 GDGYLQNNNKTYLN
-802 SDINLGDLI
+802 SNINLGDLI

>member
-122 ASLNYYDLKKLFDSL
+122 ASLNYYDLEKLFNSL
-137 SPEVQKN
+137 SPEVKKN

-149 GDGVNS
+149 SDGVNS
-155 YTIRMVNGVMQTMGT
+155 YTIKMVGGAVQTTGT
-170 NGSGVA
+170 NGSGAA
-176 VGDLPKG
+176 VSDLPKG

-257 IAAKIA
+257 TKIA

-273 GNEDDAASAN
+273 GNEDDTTSAD
-283 VTLSLLEPTNAE
+283 VTLTLAE
-295 NDDKRMVAATEL
+295 WTDKKNDDKRMVAATEL

-334 TDSGR
+334 TSTGS
-339 ATINFKGNDV
+339 AKINFKGNDV

-355 RMDGANNNF
+355 RIDGANNNF

-377 YVGFGTGE
+377 YIGFGTGE
-385 DGNGSAIVVNGTGTD
+385 NGDSSAIVVNGTGTD
-400 IDLSNLVNLTLAG
+400 IDLSGLINLTLAG
-413 NSYISTKNAN
+413 NTYIATKTAK

-429 DGNLNGNASDRKD
+429 DGNLNGNAADRRD

-457 YLVPADLVQGGS
+457 YLVPADLIRQGS
-469 NPVTREQADAFG
+469 NPVTKEQADTMG
-481 NTAVSF
+481 NTAVDF
-487 DTASNLLGGNTLA
+487 NAASSMLGGNNLT

-505 KFITNGSSEKQ
+505 NFITNGNSNSQ
-516 GIRTFYKRLNSKITI
+516 GVRTFYKRLNSKITI

-540 STQAGRD
+540 STQAGRE

-593 VMFNKDQAT
+593 VMFDKDQTT
-602 GSYSGTL
+602 GSHSGNL

-615 SDANNPGYQQQLAA
+615 SDQSNIGYKQQLAA
-629 DASKFQ
+629 DDSKFK

-647 LAPSEKGDTDNV
+647 LTPSEKADTANV
-659 YSNLVETG
+659 YSNLVNND
-667 EITSFDAVLR
+667 EITSYTGVIR
-677 GSGLNREAAKYFEST
+677 GAGRVVDTEKYFESS
-692 AYPECKAVIVSGDY
+692 AYPNCKAVIVDGDY
-706 NYPEAGH
+706 TYPEAGH
-713 EEFKSGIIIATGNVK
+713 PDFKNGIIIATGDVK

-739 LAGKNILLGQNVKV
+739 LAGGDILLGQDVKV
-753 TPDKEAVLRA
+753 APDKEAVLRA
-763 LTYSKEITTAVGNQR
+763 LTYSKEITASGGGQ
-778 KFHVVDFLKG
+778 KEYHVVDFLIG
-788 GEGYLQNNNKTYVN
+788 GEGYLQDNSKTYLN

>member
-1 MKIRGRDF
+1 MKIRGKDF
-9 KLHKQTDDKGSAMVV
+9 KLHKKTDNKGSAMVV

-77 VSTSLGDA
+77 VSSSLGTA
-85 YTQILVNYDDTSV
+85 YTQILENYDDTSV
-98 SEKESKLRY
+98 AEKESKLRY
-107 AFLNS
+107 SFLNS
-112 MQKAYKCSDT
+112 MQKAYQCSDT
-122 ASLNYYDLKKLFDSL
+122 VSLNYYDLQKMFNYL
-137 SPEVQKN
+137 SPELQEN
-144 TELQT
+144 TVLQT
-149 GDGVNS
+149 SDGVNS
-155 YTIRMVNGVMQTMGT
+155 YTIQMVGGTVQMTGV
-170 NGSGVA
+170 NGSGDA
-176 VGDLPKG
+176 VSDLPKG

-198 VIYTNANGYVS
+198 VTYTNTSGYVS
-209 VIQTDIRVKMPDMS
+209 VIETDIRVKMPDMS

-230 PSLTGMSLVAQKNI
+230 PALTGMSLVAKDTI
-244 QVVAESGKLSDAK
+244 QVVAESGKLSEAK
-257 IAAKIA
+257 VA
-263 GSFYADKVLV
+263 GSFYADRVLV

-307 YLGKGATLESDSY
+307 YLGKGATLTSDSY

-334 TDSGR
+334 TDSGS
-339 ATINFKGNDV
+339 ATIHFNGNDV
-349 YVAGDL
+349 YVAENL

-413 NSYISTKNAN
+413 NTYIATKNAN

-469 NPVTREQADAFG
+469 NPVTREQADALG
-481 NTAVSF
+481 NTAVDF
-487 DTASNLLGGNTLA
+487 DTASSALGGNTLS

-505 KFITNGSSEKQ
+505 KFITGGSSEKQ

-540 STQAGRD
+540 STQAGRE

-593 VMFNKDQAT
+593 VMFNKDQTT

-615 SDANNPGYQQQLAA
+615 SDANNLGYQQQLVA

-647 LAPSEKGDTDNV
+647 LAPSEKEETANV

-667 EITSFDAVLR
+667 EITSFTAVLN
-677 GSGLNREAAKYFEST
+677 GSTGDKTAAKYFEST
-692 AYPECKAVIVSGDY
+692 AYPECKAVIVDGDY

-713 EEFKSGIIIATGNVK
+713 ADFKGGIIIATGDVK

-739 LAGKNILLGQNVKV
+739 LAGGNILLGQNVKV

-763 LTYSKEITTAVGNQR
+763 LTYSKEITTSAGNQR
-778 KFHVVDFLKG
+778 EFHVVDFLKG

>member
-77 VSTSLGDA
+77 VSASLGDA
-85 YTQILVNYDDTSV
+85 YTQILVNYDDTSI

-107 AFLNS
+107 AFLSS
-112 MQKAYKCSDT
+112 MQKAYQCSDT
-122 ASLNYYDLKKLFDSL
+122 ASLNYYNLEKLFNSL
-137 SPEVQKN
+137 SPEVKKN

-149 GDGVNS
+149 SDGVNS
-155 YTIRMVNGVMQTMGT
+155 YTIKMVGGVVQTTGT

-198 VIYTNANGYVS
+198 VIYTDANGYVS

-230 PSLTGMSLVAQKNI
+230 PSLTSMSLVAQKNI
-244 QVVAESGKLSDAK
+244 QVVAESGKFSD
-257 IAAKIA
+257 AKIA

-273 GNEDDAASAN
+273 GNEDDTNSKY
-283 VTLSLLEPTNAE
+283 VTLTLEEPTEPTGKE

-320 GELWAGKITMHGGA
+320 GELWAGKITMHGAA
-334 TDSGR
+334 TSTGS
-339 ATINFKGNDV
+339 ANMNFKGNDV

-355 RMDGANNNF
+355 RIDGANNNF
-364 TAGSLVDENYSGQ
+364 TAGSLVDGNYSGQ
-377 YVGFGTGE
+377 YIGFGTGK
-385 DGNGSAIVVNGTGTD
+385 NGDSSAIVVNGTGTD
-400 IDLSNLVNLTLAG
+400 IDLSSLINLTLAG
-413 NSYISTKNAN
+413 NTYIATKTAK
-423 DNLTEA
+423 DNLTGA
-429 DGNLNGNASDRKD
+429 DGNLNGSSSDRKD

-457 YLVPADLVQGGS
+457 YLVPGDLIKQGS
-469 NPVTREQADAFG
+469 NPVTREQADTMG
-481 NTAVSF
+481 NTAVDF
-487 DTASNLLGGNTLA
+487 NAASSMLGGNSLA

-505 KFITNGSSEKQ
+505 KFITNGSSDSQ
-516 GIRTFYKRLNSKITI
+516 GVRTFYKRLNSKITI

-540 STQAGRD
+540 STQAGRE
-547 AANRYFQ
+547 AANRYLQ

-593 VMFNKDQAT
+593 VMFDKDQTT
-602 GSYSGTL
+602 GNYNGSL
-609 QNATLG
+609 LNATLG
-615 SDANNPGYQQQLAA
+615 SDQSNIGYKQQLAA
-629 DASKFQ
+629 DDSKFK

-647 LAPSEKGDTDNV
+647 LSPSEKADAANV
-659 YSNLVETG
+659 YSNLVNKD
-667 EITSFDAVLR
+667 EITSFTGVVRGAGLAVDT
-677 GSGLNREAAKYFEST
+677 EKYFESS
-692 AYPECKAVIVSGDY
+692 AYPDCKAVIVSGDY
-706 NYPEAGH
+706 TYPEAGH
-713 EEFKSGIIIATGNVK
+713 DFKSGIIIATGDVK
-728 IQDGKEFNGVI
+728 IQDRKEFNGVI
-739 LAGKNILLGQNVKV
+739 LAGGDILLGQNVKV

-763 LTYSKEITTAVGNQR
+763 LTYSKEITGSGGGQ
-778 KFHVVDFLKG
+778 KEYHVVDFLIG
-788 GEGYLQNNNKTYVN
+788 GDGYLQNNNKTYLN

>member
-77 VSTSLGDA
+77 ASTSLGDA
-85 YTQILVNYDDTSV
+85 YTQILVNYDDTSI

-122 ASLNYYDLKKLFDSL
+122 ASLNYYDLEKLFNSL
-137 SPEVQKN
+137 SPEVQKY

-149 GDGVNS
+149 GVNS
-155 YTIRMVNGVMQTMGT
+155 YTIKMVGGAVQTTGT
-170 NGSGVA
+170 NGSGDA
-176 VGDLPKG
+176 VSDLPKG

-198 VIYTNANGYVS
+198 VIYTDANGYVS

-230 PSLTGMSLVAQKNI
+230 PSLTSMSLVAQKNI
-244 QVVAESGKLSDAK
+244 QIVAESGKFSD
-257 IAAKIA
+257 AKIA

-273 GNEDDAASAN
+273 GNEDDTTSAN
-283 VTLSLLEPTNAE
+283 VTLTLEEPTGEE

-320 GELWAGKITMHGGA
+320 GELWAGKITMHGAA
-334 TDSGR
+334 TSTGS
-339 ATINFKGNDV
+339 ANMNFKGNDV

-355 RMDGANNNF
+355 RIDGANNNF
-364 TAGSLVDENYSGQ
+364 TAGSLVGENYSGQ
-377 YVGFGTGE
+377 YIGFGTGE
-385 DGNGSAIVVNGTGTD
+385 NGDSSAIVVNGTGTD
-400 IDLSNLVNLTLAG
+400 IDLSGLINLTLAG
-413 NSYISTKNAN
+413 NTYIATKTAK
-423 DNLTEA
+423 DNLTGA
-429 DGNLNGNASDRKD
+429 DGNPNGSASDRKD

-457 YLVPADLVQGGS
+457 YLVPGDLIKQGS
-469 NPVTREQADAFG
+469 NPVTREQADTMG
-481 NTAVSF
+481 NTAVDFNATS
-487 DTASNLLGGNTLA
+487 SMLGGNSLA

-505 KFITNGSSEKQ
+505 KFITNGSSDSQ
-516 GIRTFYKRLNSKITI
+516 GVRTFYKRLNSKITI
-531 VYYYVSFDS
+531 VYYYVSFDN
-540 STQAGRD
+540 STQAGRE
-547 AANRYFQ
+547 AANRYLQ

-593 VMFNKDQAT
+593 VMFDKDQTT
-602 GSYSGTL
+602 GSYNGSL
-609 QNATLG
+609 LNATLG
-615 SDANNPGYQQQLAA
+615 SDQSNIGYKQQLAA
-629 DASKFQ
+629 DDSKFK

-647 LAPSEKGDTDNV
+647 LSPSEKADAANV
-659 YSNLVETG
+659 YSNLVNKD
-667 EITSFDAVLR
+667 EITSFTGVVR
-677 GSGLNREAAKYFEST
+677 GAGLVVDTEKYFESS
-692 AYPECKAVIVSGDY
+692 AYPDCKAVIVYGDY
-706 NYPEAGH
+706 TYPEAGH
-713 EEFKSGIIIATGNVK
+713 EFKSGIIIATGNVK

-739 LAGKNILLGQNVKV
+739 LAGGNILLGQNVKV

-763 LTYSKEITTAVGNQR
+763 LTYSKEVTGSGGGQ
-778 KFHVVDFLKG
+778 KEYHVVDFLIG
-788 GEGYLQNNNKTYVN
+788 GDGYLQNNNKTYLN
-802 SDINLGDLI
+802 SNINLGDLI

>member
-63 ETVLDEIRVHMEEQ
+63 ETVLDEIRMEEQ
-77 VSTSLGDA
+77 ASTSLGDA
-85 YTQILVNYDDTSV
+85 YTQILVNYDDTSI

-112 MQKAYKCSDT
+112 MQKAYQCSDT
-122 ASLNYYDLKKLFDSL
+122 ASLNYYDLEKLFNSL
-137 SPEVQKN
+137 SPEVQKY

-149 GDGVNS
+149 SDGVNS
-155 YTIRMVNGVMQTMGT
+155 YTIKMVGGVVQTTGT
-170 NGSGVA
+170 NGSGDA
-176 VGDLPKG
+176 VSDLPKG

-198 VIYTNANGYVS
+198 VIYTDANGYVS

-230 PSLTGMSLVAQKNI
+230 PSLTSMSLVAQKNI
-244 QVVAESGKLSDAK
+244 QIVAESGKFSD
-257 IAAKIA
+257 AKIA

-273 GNEDDAASAN
+273 GNEDDTTSAN
-283 VTLSLLEPTNAE
+283 VTLTLEEPTGEE

-320 GELWAGKITMHGGA
+320 GELWAGKITMHGAA
-334 TDSGR
+334 TSTGS
-339 ATINFKGNDV
+339 ANMNFKGNDV

-355 RMDGANNNF
+355 RIDGANNNF
-364 TAGSLVDENYSGQ
+364 TAGSLVGENYSGQ
-377 YVGFGTGE
+377 YIGFGTGE
-385 DGNGSAIVVNGTGTD
+385 NGDSSAIVVNGTGTD
-400 IDLSNLVNLTLAG
+400 IDLSGLINLTLAG
-413 NSYISTKNAN
+413 NTYIATKTAK
-423 DNLTEA
+423 DNLTGA
-429 DGNLNGNASDRKD
+429 DGNPNGSASDRKD

-457 YLVPADLVQGGS
+457 YLVPGDLIKQGS
-469 NPVTREQADAFG
+469 NPVTREQADTMG
-481 NTAVSF
+481 NTAVDF
-487 DTASNLLGGNTLA
+487 NAASSMLGGNSLA

-505 KFITNGSSEKQ
+505 KFITNGSSDSQ
-516 GIRTFYKRLNSKITI
+516 GVRTFYKRLNSKITI
-531 VYYYVSFDS
+531 VYYYVSFDN
-540 STQAGRD
+540 STQAGRE
-547 AANRYFQ
+547 AANRYLQ

-593 VMFNKDQAT
+593 VMFDKDQTT
-602 GSYSGTL
+602 GSYNGSL
-609 QNATLG
+609 LNATLG
-615 SDANNPGYQQQLAA
+615 SDQSNIGYKQQLAA
-629 DASKFQ
+629 DDSKFK

-647 LAPSEKGDTDNV
+647 LSPSEKADAANV
-659 YSNLVETG
+659 YSNLVNKD
-667 EITSFDAVLR
+667 EITSFTGVVR
-677 GSGLNREAAKYFEST
+677 GAGLVVDTEKYFEST
-692 AYPECKAVIVSGDY
+692 AYPDCKAVIVYGDY
-706 NYPEAGH
+706 TYPEAGH
-713 EEFKSGIIIATGNVK
+713 EFKSGIIIATGNVK

-739 LAGKNILLGQNVKV
+739 LAGGNILLGQNVKV

-763 LTYSKEITTAVGNQR
+763 LTYSKEVTGSGGGQ
-778 KFHVVDFLKG
+778 KEYHVVDFLIG
-788 GEGYLQNNNKTYVN
+788 GDGYLQNNNKTYLN
-802 SDINLGDLI
+802 SNINLGDLI